1 MLMNPTPLFIAS
13 RLRLSRKGQGGG
25 VSTGVIVA
33 IAGIG
38 LAIVVMMV
46 SIAVMNGFRNEIK
59 RKVTGFEAQITVQL
73 PPPASD
79 MALDN
84 GSLSLTPVA
93 LSVTPALDEAVK
105 ELNREGYALTPVL
118 TSMRPMMLK
127 TDSAFKGVVAKGAD
141 TIQGLDFIGSQMVE
155 GTMPDLTQDV
165 SRNSIVISRIIADE
179 LDLKAGD
186 DVQAYFFGDGNM
198 KVRKLTVSGVYDTHF
213 VDYDRNCVFT
223 SLSLLRSVDKLAN
236 NEGTR
241 LELSGIDDSQVTDAS
256 RRLQTILNDNI
267 YTGRDTVIYQVDNVR
282 HRGALYYNWL
292 DLLDTNVTVILILM
306 SVVAGFTLISSLFI
320 IILER
325 VNMIGILKALGASN
339 SFIRQIF
346 IAMSERIVLLGM
358 LAGNLIG
365 LPLLAMQHYFHLI
378 PLDPATYNINYVPV
392 EFTIGN
398 FLWLNAGVL
407 VIALLVLILP
417 SSLVAK
423 ISPARSIRFE

>member
-1 MLMNPTPLFIAS
+1 
-13 RLRLSRKGQGGG
+13 
-25 VSTGVIVA
+25 
-33 IAGIG
+33 
-38 LAIVVMMV
+38 
-46 SIAVMNGFRNEIK
+46 
-59 RKVTGFEAQITVQL
+59 
-73 PPPASD
+73 
-79 MALDN
+79 
-84 GSLSLTPVA
+84 
-93 LSVTPALDEAVK
+93 
-105 ELNREGYALTPVL
+105 
-118 TSMRPMMLK
+118 MRPMMLK